1 MGLAHDVMPADC
13 GLDFEGISSPQSPAI
28 TARNT
33 RLVTVSWRTV
43 QTIVQE
49 SARGMTQV
57 KGSKK
62 VPATP
67 TTPTA
72 RRQDLD
78 QEHPSTR
85 TSSLGVTT

>member
-1 MGLAHDVMPADC
+1 
-13 GLDFEGISSPQSPAI
+13 
-28 TARNT
+28 
-33 RLVTVSWRTV
+33 
-43 QTIVQE
+43 
-49 SARGMTQV
+49 MTQV

-62 VPATP
+62 VPMTP

-85 TSSLGVTT
+85 TSSLESQHNSAKYTRYLKAAQRGSRLH